1 MIVTKKAE
9 KAKLLSKEVFPN
21 LIMSLKRQ
29 DVMSLKDFLL
39 LPATVDYVEEHSHN
53 TTNYYNTITAIYTR
67 TTDVSF
73 ILSFFTYFY
82 VSS

>member
-53 TTNYYNTITAIYTR
+53 TTNYYSTMNRDSAALR
-67 TTDVSF
+67 SWVG
-73 ILSFFTYFY
+73 LGLL
-82 VSS
+82 

>member
-39 LPATVDYVEEHSHN
+39 LPATKTVDYVEEYSHN
-53 TTNYYNTITAIYTR
+53 TTNYYSTKNRDIVLLR
-67 TTDVSF
+67 S
-73 ILSFFTYFY
+73 
-82 VSS
+82 

>member
-39 LPATVDYVEEHSHN
+39 FASVQDRATIRP
-53 TTNYYNTITAIYTR
+53 TIT
-67 TTDVSF
+67 TTQYKTLQLYIPEQQMF
-73 ILSFFTYFY
+73 RLFFLSYLLTLC
-82 VSS
+82 

>member
-39 LPATVDYVEEHSHN
+39 LPATKTVDYVEEYSHN
-53 TTNYYNTITAIYTR
+53 TTNYYS
-67 TTDVSF
+67 TTNKDIVAN
-73 ILSFFTYFY
+73 
-82 VSS
+82 

>member
-39 LPATVDYVEEHSHN
+39 LPATVDYVEEHNHN
-53 TTNYYNTITAIYTR
+53 TTNYYS
-67 TTDVSF
+67 TTNKDIVAD
-73 ILSFFTYFY
+73 
-82 VSS
+82 

>member
-39 LPATVDYVEEHSHN
+39 LPATKTVAYVEEYSHN
-53 TTNYYNTITAIYTR
+53 TTNYYSTKNRDIVLLR
-67 TTDVSF
+67 S
-73 ILSFFTYFY
+73 
-82 VSS
+82 